1 MARFARNDEWWFD
14 LASALTVLTYLQNA
28 AARGER
34 TALILLT
41 AVEGGAAR
49 GVGTLMG
56 VSEAGD
62 WCGSLSGG
70 CTEAAIAGEA
80 RRVIEGGKTKALRIG
95 AGSPLIDIRL
105 PCGSGIDLLI
115 LPQPESAVI
124 AEAIAALVARRPTV
138 LAAGTDG
145 ALVLHEAEAGAAT
158 GWHDATFHLRIDP
171 PLRLVIA
178 GHGEEVEALARQAR
192 AWGAVVQVI
201 TPDER
206 LAGQPGAIPLKT
218 PTSPVPLDLDP
229 WTALVL
235 LFHDHDWEVP
245 LLARALPQDS
255 LWIGAMGSRATHA
268 RRLVALA
275 EAGVSAK
282 LSSRIHGPIG
292 LIPSARDPETLAL
305 SVLAEVVA
313 AYGARRTSRG
323 FP

>member
-1 MARFARNDEWWFD
+1 MAA
-14 LASALTVLTYLQNA
+14 ALTVLTYLQDA
-28 AARGER
+28 AERGER
-34 TALILLT
+34 TALIVLT

-56 VSEAGD
+56 VSEAGH

-80 RRVIEGGKTKALRIG
+80 RRVIACGKAEVLRIG

-115 LPQPESAVI
+115 MPQPNP
-124 AEAIAALVARRPTV
+124 EAIAQAVAGLVARQPAV
-138 LAAGTDG
+138 LGAGTDSV
-145 ALVLHEAEAGAAT
+145 LLLHEADSEART
-158 GWHDATFHLRIDP
+158 GWHDGTFHLPLDP
-171 PLRLVIA
+171 PLRMVIA

-192 AWGAVVQVI
+192 AWGAVVEVI

-206 LAGQPGAIPLKT
+206 LASQPLATLLKT
-218 PTSPVPLDLDP
+218 PTTPVPLDLDP

-245 LLARALPQDS
+245 LLARALPQDC
-255 LWIGAMGSRATHA
+255 LWIGAMGSRATHQ
-268 RRLVALA
+268 RRMVALA
-275 EAGVSAK
+275 EAGIPVEQAAHI
-282 LSSRIHGPIG
+282 RGPIG

-313 AYGARRTSRG
+313 AYGARRNTQG

>member
-1 MARFARNDEWWFD
+1 MATP
-14 LASALTVLTYLQNA
+14 LTILTYLQDA

-34 TALILLT
+34 TALIVLT
-41 AVEGGAAR
+41 AVDGGAAR
-49 GVGTLMG
+49 GVSTLMG

-80 RRVIEGGKTKALRIG
+80 RRVIASGKAEALRIG

-115 LPQPESAVI
+115 LPQPDAD
-124 AEAIAALVARRPTV
+124 AIAGTLARLVARRPALLT
-138 LAAGTDG
+138 AGVDDP
-145 ALVLHEAEAGAAT
+145 LVLHQADGNAVT
-158 GWHDATFHLRIDP
+158 GWHDHTFHLRLDP
-171 PLRLVIA
+171 PLRLIIA
-178 GHGEEVEALARQAR
+178 GHGEEVENLDRQAR
-192 AWGAVVQVI
+192 AWGAVVEVI

-206 LAGQPGAIPLKT
+206 LAGRPGATPLKT

-275 EAGVSAK
+275 EAGVSAE

-313 AYGARRTSRG
+313 AYGSRRISRG

>member
-1 MARFARNDEWWFD
+1 MATP
-14 LASALTVLTYLQNA
+14 LTVLTYLQDTA
-28 AARGER
+28 LRGER
-34 TALILLT
+34 TALIVLT
-41 AVEGGAAR
+41 AVDGGAAR

-80 RRVIEGGKTKALRIG
+80 RRVIAGGKAEVLRIG

-115 LPQPESAVI
+115 LPQPDA
-124 AEAIAALVARRPTV
+124 AAIAGTIARLDDRQPAV
-138 LAAGTDG
+138 LSAATDG
-145 ALVLHEAEAGAAT
+145 PLVLHAANSTTQT
-158 GWHDATFHLRIDP
+158 GWQDTNFQLRLDP
-171 PLRLVIA
+171 PLRMVIA
-178 GHGEEVEALARQAR
+178 GHGEEVEALARQAD
-192 AWGAVVQVI
+192 AWGAVVEVI

-206 LAGQPGAIPLKT
+206 LAAQPGAIPLKT

-229 WTALVL
+229 WSALVM

-245 LLARALPQDS
+245 LLARALPQPH

-275 EAGVSAK
+275 EAGVPAE

-292 LIPSARDPETLAL
+292 LIPSSRDPETLAL
-305 SVLAEVVA
+305 SVLAEIVA
-313 AYGARRTSRG
+313 AYGARRNASGIPLGRQL
-323 FP
+323 P

>member
-1 MARFARNDEWWFD
+1 MAMP
-14 LASALTVLTYLQNA
+14 LTVLTYLRAA

-34 TALILLT
+34 TALIVLT

-49 GVGTLMG
+49 GTGTLMG
-56 VSEAGD
+56 VSEVGD

-80 RRVIEGGKTKALRIG
+80 RRVIEDGKAEVLRIG
-95 AGSPLIDIRL
+95 ASSPLIDIRL

-115 LPQPESAVI
+115 VPQPDAT
-124 AEAIAALVARRPTV
+124 AIAGTIARLTDRQPVV
-138 LAAGTDG
+138 LAAGTNG
-145 ALVLHEAEAGAAT
+145 ALVLHAANSRTRT
-158 GWHDATFHLRIDP
+158 GWQDATFHLRLDP
-171 PLRLVIA
+171 PLRMVIA
-178 GHGEEVEALARQAR
+178 GHGEEVEALVRQAG
-192 AWGAVVQVI
+192 AWGAVVEVI

-206 LAGQPGAIPLKT
+206 LASQQGVVPIKT
-218 PTSPVPLDLDP
+218 PTSLLLLDLDP
-229 WTALVL
+229 WSALVL

-245 LLARALPQDS
+245 LLARALPQPH
-255 LWIGAMGSRATHA
+255 LWIGAMGSRTTHA

-275 EAGVSAK
+275 EAGVPAE

-313 AYGARRTSRG
+313 AYGARRNSSGIPLSRQL
-323 FP
+323 P

>member
-1 MARFARNDEWWFD
+1 MATP
-14 LASALTVLTYLQNA
+14 LTVLSYLQNA
-28 AARGER
+28 AGRGER
-34 TALILLT
+34 TALIVLT

-49 GVGTLMG
+49 GTGTLMG

-80 RRVIEGGKTKALRIG
+80 RRVIAGSKAEVLRIG

-115 LPQPESAVI
+115 VPQPDSAAI
-124 AEAIAALVARRPTV
+124 AEAVESLDVRQPAI

-145 ALVLHEAEAGAAT
+145 ALALHAADAEART
-158 GWHDATFHLRIDP
+158 GWHDATFHLRLDP

-178 GHGEEVEALARQAR
+178 GHGEEVEALARQTG
-192 AWGAVVQVI
+192 AWGALVEVI

-206 LAGQPGAIPLKT
+206 LASQPRATPLKT

-275 EAGVSAK
+275 EAGVPADQAAA
-282 LSSRIHGPIG
+282 IHGPIG

-313 AYGARRTSRG
+313 AYGARRSSQG

>member
-1 MARFARNDEWWFD
+1 M
-14 LASALTVLTYLQNA
+14 ASALDVLTYLQDA

-34 TALILLT
+34 TALIALT
-41 AVEGGAAR
+41 AVDGGAAR

-56 VSEAGD
+56 VSEAGG

-80 RRVIEGGKTKALRIG
+80 RRVIASGKAEALRIG

-115 LPQPESAVI
+115 LPQPDEA
-124 AEAIAALVARRPTV
+124 AIAGAIAS
-138 LAAGTDG
+138 LAARQPALLAAETDG
-145 ALVLHEAEAGAAT
+145 ALVLHAAASDART
-158 GWHDATFHLRIDP
+158 AWHDGIFHLRLDP
-171 PLRLVIA
+171 PLRMIIA

-192 AWGAVVQVI
+192 AWGAVVEVI

-206 LAGQPGAIPLKT
+206 LASQPGATPLKT
-218 PTSPVPLDLDP
+218 PTSPVLLDLDP

-255 LWIGAMGSRATHA
+255 LWIGAMGSRTTHA
-268 RRLVALA
+268 RRLVTLA
-275 EAGVSAK
+275 DAGVPAE

-313 AYGARRTSRG
+313 AYGARRG

>member
-1 MARFARNDEWWFD
+1 MATHLD
-14 LASALTVLTYLQNA
+14 VLLYLQDSME
-28 AARGER
+28 RGER
-34 TALILLT
+34 TALIVLT

-56 VSEAGD
+56 VSEAGH

-80 RRVIEGGKTKALRIG
+80 RRVIESGRAEELRIG

-115 LPQPESAVI
+115 VPDPDAAAIGKALDLLGQRVSVRLDAGSAGPLSVC
-124 AEAIAALVARRPTV
+124 
-138 LAAGTDG
+138 AAGLGDR
-145 ALVLHEAEAGAAT
+145 T
-158 GWHDATFHLRIDP
+158 GPCHDSFSLRIDP
-171 PLRLVIA
+171 QLRMVIA
-178 GHGEEVEALARQAR
+178 GHGEELQALTRQAR
-192 AWGAVVQVI
+192 AWGAAVLVL
-201 TPDER
+201 TPDEH
-206 LAGQPGAIPLKT
+206 LAGDPDTILLKSQSSNVD
-218 PTSPVPLDLDP
+218 PALDP
-229 WTALVL
+229 WSALVL

-245 LLARALPQDS
+245 LLARALPQES

-275 EAGVSAK
+275 KAGVPAELPAK
-282 LSSRIHGPIG
+282 IHGPIG

-305 SVLAEVVA
+305 SVLAEVVS
-313 AYGARRTSRG
+313 AYKQRG

>member
-1 MARFARNDEWWFD
+1 MATP
-14 LASALTVLTYLQNA
+14 LTVLLYLQNA

-34 TALILLT
+34 TALIVLT

-80 RRVIEGGKTKALRIG
+80 RRVIAGGNAEVLRIG

-115 LPQPESAVI
+115 LPQPNSAAI
-124 AEAIAALVARRPTV
+124 AEAIASLVSRKPAVLVAGTNGAIT
-138 LAAGTDG
+138 LHASNSKAHAGWQG
-145 ALVLHEAEAGAAT
+145 V
-158 GWHDATFHLRIDP
+158 TFHLRLDP

-178 GHGEEVEALARQAR
+178 GHGEEVEALARQAG
-192 AWGAVVQVI
+192 AWGAVVEVI

-206 LAGQPGAIPLKT
+206 LAAQPGAIPLKT

-229 WTALVL
+229 WSALVL

-245 LLARALPQDS
+245 LLARALPQQS
-255 LWIGAMGSRATHA
+255 LWIGAMGSRATHQ
-268 RRLVALA
+268 RRLAALA
-275 EAGVSAK
+275 EAGVPTNLSAT
-282 LSSRIHGPIG
+282 IHGPIG

-305 SVLAEVVA
+305 SVLAEIVV

>member
-1 MARFARNDEWWFD
+1 MATP
-14 LASALTVLTYLQNA
+14 LTVLTYVQDA

-34 TALILLT
+34 TALIVLT
-41 AVEGGAAR
+41 AVDGGAAR
-49 GVGTLMG
+49 GTGTLMG

-80 RRVIEGGKTKALRIG
+80 RRIIASGKAETLRIG

-115 LPQPESAVI
+115 LPQPEKAVI
-124 AEAIAALVARRPTV
+124 ANAIASLVARQPAV
-138 LAAGTDG
+138 LAAGTDV
-145 ALVLHEAEAGAAT
+145 ALVLHEATSESQT
-158 GWHDATFHLRIDP
+158 GWQDSTFHLRLDP
-171 PLRLVIA
+171 PLRMLIA
-178 GHGEEVEALARQAR
+178 GHGEEVESLARQAG
-192 AWGAVVQVI
+192 AWGAVVAVI

-206 LAGQPGAIPLKT
+206 LAGQPGATPLKT
-218 PTSPVPLDLDP
+218 PTSPVLLDLDP

-245 LLARALPQDS
+245 LLARALPQRH
-255 LWIGAMGSRATHA
+255 LWIGAMGSRSTHA

-275 EAGVSAK
+275 EAGVSAE

-313 AYGARRTSRG
+313 AYGARRNSQG